1 MTTILENCVTW
12 KEPCHL
18 KSCPSPGQL
27 STNPWSRNPK
37 GQHLKLSPWDHL
49 SFRGICAGWQE
60 AQLCCPHPHSLLLLL
75 GWSSPQTWTTVNL
88 CTSILLCE
96 KITSF
101 DFIRDSL
108 LWSPTL
114 EQRTLLSRRSVFLS
128 HPTIWDLRYCIKN
141 FGLDHRNK
149 RAFLAFTLSWADL
162 TYRRRTRSRK
172 WGGGGSALLRELSSK
187 FPQNNLSERILL
199 NYLHKRENY
208 KSQINKGRTRCS
220 HVLFG
225 TRFNICPFGF
235 LPFGSGFEF
244 WLQPGNLVEFRWRA
258 GLCWKFLGGQDD

>member
-1 MTTILENCVTW
+1 MTTLLENCVTW

-60 AQLCCPHPHSLLLLL
+60 AQLCCPCPYSLLLLL
-75 GWSSPQTWTTVNL
+75 EWSSPQTWTTVNL

-108 LWSPTL
+108 LWGPTL

-141 FGLDHRNK
+141 FGLDHRDKK
-149 RAFLAFTLSWADL
+149 RKLCLLLPFLELTWHTEGGRGAGSEEEEEAPCWESCPLS
-162 TYRRRTRSRK
+162 
-172 WGGGGSALLRELSSK
+172 LLR
-187 FPQNNLSERILL
+187 
-199 NYLHKRENY
+199 
-208 KSQINKGRTRCS
+208 T
-220 HVLFG
+220 
-225 TRFNICPFGF
+225 T
-235 LPFGSGFEF
+235 
-244 WLQPGNLVEFRWRA
+244 
-258 GLCWKFLGGQDD
+258 